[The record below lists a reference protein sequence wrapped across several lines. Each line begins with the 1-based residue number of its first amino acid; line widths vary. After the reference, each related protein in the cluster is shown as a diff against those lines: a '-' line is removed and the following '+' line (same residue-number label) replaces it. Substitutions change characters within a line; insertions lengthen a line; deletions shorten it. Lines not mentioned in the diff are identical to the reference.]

1 MLNTVMGSV
10 PSKSKI
16 VHNLQPQTMVKRPLE
31 FYGTEVGASNEQSFS
46 RCPPVG
52 SELNAKTVHGSSN
65 LYRQGSF
72 RKSLIPAS
80 APFGQVS
87 KYFSPNSSGMKPIRK
102 SDVVNISDDD
112 ADSVEVNLP
121 SKEVKVHFSK
131 PLLHPTDRVVFKIA
145 LFWLANALV
154 SRNGNAAFTKES
166 ITIQKQN
173 NEIFTYRGPSISGK
187 PMVLEI
193 GTVQISETKK
203 HVLICFHGKSSLRVE
218 EIAVLFHEEQEFH
231 HVQSLLNPIFTLV
244 QVSDDKLAKFVRESE
259 KFLTSTQRTRYSKIH
274 NDDSSEEFRPTDSAT
289 VKEGDWQERRK
300 SRRISQHAVKTSGF
314 YQEKQS
320 STQIESPPTIPR
332 PNTNNE
338 LFQYP
343 PNDRFSVSIKEHDEH
358 RLNEGEF
365 LNDTI
370 IEFYLR

>member
-31 FYGTEVGASNEQSFS
+31 FYGSEVGASNDQSFS

-52 SELNAKTVHGSSN
+52 SDLNTQSVLGYSS

-72 RKSLIPAS
+72 RKSLIPGS
-80 APFGQVS
+80 VPFGQVS
-87 KYFSPNSSGMKPIRK
+87 KYFSPNSSGMIPIRK
-102 SDVVNISDDD
+102 SDVVNISDDE

-121 SKEVKVHFSK
+121 SKDVKVHISK
-131 PLLHPTDRVVFKIA
+131 PLLHPTDRLACMIS
-145 LFWLANALV
+145 LFWVANALV
-154 SRNGNAAFTKES
+154 SRNGNATFTKDT

-173 NEIFTYRGPSISGK
+173 NETLTYRGPSISGK

-218 EIAVLFHEEQEFH
+218 EVVVLLHEDQELH

-259 KFLTSTQRTRYSKIH
+259 KFLTATQRTRYSKIH
-274 NDDSSEEFRPTDSAT
+274 NDDSSEEFRPTDSAA
-289 VKEGDWQERRK
+289 VKGDWQERRK
-300 SRRISQHAVKTSGF
+300 SRRISQNAVKTSGF

-320 STQIESPPTIPR
+320 STVIKSPPTIPR
-332 PNTNNE
+332 PTTNNE

-343 PNDRFSVSIKEHDEH
+343 PNNRFSVSIKEHDEH